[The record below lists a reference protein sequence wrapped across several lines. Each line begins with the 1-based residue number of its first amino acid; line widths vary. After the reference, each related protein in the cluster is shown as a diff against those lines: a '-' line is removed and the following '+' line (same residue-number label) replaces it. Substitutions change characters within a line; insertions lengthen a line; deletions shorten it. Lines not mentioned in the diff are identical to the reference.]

1 MMSRTAGAGGDPRP
15 DASAVVRSC
24 TCCCELGTV
33 VFLPLL
39 PSTPRPAR
47 RPRTSC
53 TSTSR
58 HRPTAL
64 VCMPSPCAS
73 GFDAVGLQ
81 GELARPSRC
90 LLFPIAY
97 WSRLLKAKMNAG
109 VVDKART
116 KTGHILPAGYR
127 WITTSSD
134 EYAERVYRFGIIIV
148 AWHSRHPFTKRPLR
162 HPRGPS
168 RATASTHQTRKGA
181 GMSCLRWVP
190 PIRAKTCLPWH
201 PSIIFHLKQQSSEC
215 HNKNSAGAIVLV
227 IVRI

>member
-1 MMSRTAGAGGDPRP
+1 MMSWTAGAGGDPRP
-15 DASAVVRSC
+15 DASALVRSC
-24 TCCCELGTV
+24 TGCCELGTV

-58 HRPTAL
+58 LWPIQLACKPL
-64 VCMPSPCAS
+64 PCAG

-81 GELARPSRC
+81 GELARPC
-90 LLFPIAY
+90 PGLLFPIGY
-97 WSRLLKAKMNAG
+97 WSWFLKAKMNAG

-148 AWHSRHPFTKRPLR
+148 AWHSRHPFTKRPQL
-162 HPRGPS
+162 H
-168 RATASTHQTRKGA
+168 
-181 GMSCLRWVP
+181 
-190 PIRAKTCLPWH
+190 
-201 PSIIFHLKQQSSEC
+201 
-215 HNKNSAGAIVLV
+215 
-227 IVRI
+227 